1 MRIIVDADATPG
13 ISLIE
18 QVAINYEL
26 PCILIAD
33 DTHVLK
39 SDYSEIVTVSKGAQS
54 VDMYLVNMLES
65 NDIVISQDYGVAVIG
80 LSKHCHVINTK
91 GNLYTDENID
101 SLLASRHLS
110 GKLRRQGHHTKGP
123 KKRTKEDDIR
133 LQETMIHII
142 EKEKK

>member
-33 DTHVLK
+33 DTHVLT
-39 SDYSEIVTVSKGAQS
+39 SSYSEVITVSKGSQS
-54 VDMYLVNMLES
+54 VDMYLVNMLEA
-65 NDIVISQDYGVAVIG
+65 NDMIITQDYGVAVIG
-80 LSKHCHVINTK
+80 LAKHCYVVNPK
-91 GNLYTDENID
+91 GYLYTDENID
-101 SLLASRHLS
+101 SMLASRHIA

-133 LQETMIHII
+133 LQDTIINII